1 MAGKKKM
8 TLIQFQAWLEGV
20 EEMHPEDWCP
30 TADQWKLIRNKIKTI
45 VELKVDTSVLGS
57 SGTGNTL
64 PANFPSFAPGIAP
77 APEIPSSIPSG
88 PVEEAS
94 PESQN
99 LLKGDGTGKSVT
111 PNSEHGDASPF
122 S

>member
-1 MAGKKKM
+1 M

-20 EEMHPEDWCP
+20 EEMHSEDWCP
-30 TADQWKLIRNKIKTI
+30 TADQWNLIRNKIKTI
-45 VELKVDTSVLGS
+45 IIENVVKVPTDLPIVNS
-57 SGTGNTL
+57 STVNQ
-64 PANFPSFAPGIAP
+64 PSLQGFRP

-88 PVEEAS
+88 PVEEVS
-94 PESQN
+94 PEAQS
-99 LLKGDGTGKSVT
+99 LLSENSEGKHTT

>member
-1 MAGKKKM
+1 M

-45 VELKVDTSVLGS
+45 IETAVEAPKSVAEIS
-57 SGTGNTL
+57 TFNPPNATAL
-64 PANFPSFAPGIAP
+64 PPGVQI
-77 APEIPSSIPSG
+77 APEIPSSIPAG

-94 PESQN
+94 PEAQR
-99 LLKGDGTGKSVT
+99 LLKGDGTGKTVT

>member
-20 EEMHPEDWCP
+20 EEMNPEDWCP

-45 VELKVDTSVLGS
+45 IETVVEAPTNSAPNISTFTPIG
-57 SGTGNTL
+57 L
-64 PANFPSFAPGIAP
+64 PPGIQI

-88 PVEEAS
+88 PVEESS
-94 PESQN
+94 PEAQN